1 MTAAADGD
9 ACVRPVGADPAHQPA
24 QMVAHRHAAWRLAR
38 PQDHAEALPARSI
51 VDVDRQEAPRVVMR
65 VEQRELLMPMH
76 PIERVVDVERDRLG
90 RTMMATAEQV
100 DHGAAEP

>member
-1 MTAAADGD
+1 
-9 ACVRPVGADPAHQPA
+9 
-24 QMVAHRHAAWRLAR
+24 MVAHLYPAGRLAR

-51 VDVDRQEAPRVVMR
+51 VDVDRQEAARIVVG
-65 VEQRELLMPMH
+65 VEKRELLVAMH